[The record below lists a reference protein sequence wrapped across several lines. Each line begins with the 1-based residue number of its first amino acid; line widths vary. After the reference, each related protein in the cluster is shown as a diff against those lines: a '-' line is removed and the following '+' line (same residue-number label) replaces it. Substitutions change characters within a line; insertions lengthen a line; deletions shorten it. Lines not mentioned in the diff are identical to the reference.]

1 MATAGAMRVLEKR
14 LQQEAAAAATVPESP
29 PPGTPGT
36 GELGGVDGWRAGWGI
51 EGTREVRV
59 RACDQPKPN
68 GCDVQHRPTCVTP
81 SWSRRAGSKYM
92 YLYLEPLPKQIRV
105 FVFHS

>member
-36 GELGGVDGWRAGWGI
+36 GELGGVEGWLGGASI

-59 RACDQPKPN
+59 RACDQSPTGVTSN
-68 GCDVQHRPTCVTP
+68 RPTCVTP
-81 SWSRRAGSKYM
+81 S
-92 YLYLEPLPKQIRV
+92 
-105 FVFHS
+105 

>member
-36 GELGGVDGWRAGWGI
+36 GELGGVEGWLGHRSRA
-51 EGTREVRV
+51 RERCECERATKAQRV
-59 RACDQPKPN
+59 
-68 GCDVQHRPTCVTP
+68 
-81 SWSRRAGSKYM
+81 
-92 YLYLEPLPKQIRV
+92 
-105 FVFHS
+105 